1 MGYIFRL
8 NKETF
13 KFSCTHFTIFGPE
26 TGEKMHGHNY
36 QVGFDLHFNDI
47 NRADGLAVDFNLVK
61 PLIKT
66 VCDELDE
73 HILIAQ
79 NSPFQKVTTQKE
91 TYTILFNKKTYTLP
105 HEDVLL
111 LPLVNISSEELARY
125 LCTRFLAVVPAGI
138 GLKKVE
144 TTVEET
150 RGQAVTYFQNL

>member
-13 KFSCTHFTIFGPE
+13 KFSCTHFTIFGPHS
-26 TGEKMHGHNY
+26 GEKMHGHNY
-36 QVGFDLHFNDI
+36 QVAFDLHFDDI
-47 NRADGLAVDFNLVK
+47 NRTDGLAVDFNLVK
-61 PLIKT
+61 PIIKK

-79 NSPFQKVTTQKE
+79 NSTFQKVELKADQYVVT
-91 TYTILFNKKTYTLP
+91 FNKKSYSLP
-105 HEDVLL
+105 KDDVLL
-111 LPLVNISSEELARY
+111 LPLVNISSEELARL
-125 LCTRFLAVVPAGI
+125 LCHRFIELAPSGI